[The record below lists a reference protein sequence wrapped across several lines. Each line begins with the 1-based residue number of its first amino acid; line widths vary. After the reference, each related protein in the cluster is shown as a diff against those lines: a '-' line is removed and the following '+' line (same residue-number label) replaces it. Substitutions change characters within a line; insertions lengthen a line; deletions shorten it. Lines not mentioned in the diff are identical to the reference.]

1 VHGLSRE
8 TGITKFPI
16 RMSIATWTI
25 YVRRYILVRQSSLVA
40 VDFYGASGG
49 VCEVLSVSAV
59 GRGGGSSLTAAAL
72 VPLPEA
78 DPLTPS
84 ALPSPSGSP
93 PGTMIATLL
102 PLRSIWSSLF
112 IFLPFGVIS
121 YLRKYQKT
129 RRMRGAR
136 ILIDQRRRYFFSTTY
151 STTSSNTILT

>member
-1 VHGLSRE
+1 MVAITHS
-8 TGITKFPI
+8 TTKFLI
-16 RMSIATWTI
+16 RMSFATWTI
-25 YVRRYILVRQSSLVA
+25 YVRRYILVCHSSLVA
-40 VDFYGASGG
+40 IDSYGTSGG
-49 VCEVLSVSAV
+49 VCEVLSVSTA
-59 GRGGGSSLTAAAL
+59 GGGGGFSLTAAAL

-121 YLRKYQKT
+121 YLRKCQKT
-129 RRMRGAR
+129 RQMRGSE
-136 ILIDQRRRYFFSTTY
+136 F
-151 STTSSNTILT
+151 